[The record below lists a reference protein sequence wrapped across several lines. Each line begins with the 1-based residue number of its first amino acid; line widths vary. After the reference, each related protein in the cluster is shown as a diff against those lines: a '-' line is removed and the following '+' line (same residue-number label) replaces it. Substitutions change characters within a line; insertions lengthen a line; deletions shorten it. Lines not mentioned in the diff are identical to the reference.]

1 VRIVDVG
8 QEAHGIFA
16 FGQMAT
22 GFVAVGQVATGVI
35 AIGQVARG
43 GVAIGQVSFGL
54 WSVGMGSAGVF
65 WCAAML
71 GVGARGRGG
80 VIPVVPSYG
89 PVPKLPDV
97 VPLDQVE
104 RSGWVRARVSADDQG
119 PRVEADGRILRVDA
133 SLRGPIERRA
143 RDGAVEMVARVTR
156 RGDLVVDRLM
166 EIPTPAWKEPT
177 NWAWWAS
184 QVAALAILS
193 MLYAALVAAPVIEGV
208 IGAIRTGG

>member
-104 RSGWVRARVSADDQG
+104 RSGWVRARVS
-119 PRVEADGRILRVDA
+119 V
-133 SLRGPIERRA
+133 
-143 RDGAVEMVARVTR
+143 VEMVARVTR